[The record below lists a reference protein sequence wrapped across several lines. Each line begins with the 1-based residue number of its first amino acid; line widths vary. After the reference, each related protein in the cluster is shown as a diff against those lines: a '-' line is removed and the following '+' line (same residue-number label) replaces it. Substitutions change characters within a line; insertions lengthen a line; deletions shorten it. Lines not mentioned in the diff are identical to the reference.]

1 MMTEREFS
9 DGCRRELAGRLG
21 VRVESL
27 AEKAARLDAVSP
39 PSPALTLNMAAERLR
54 RAAEAARAHE
64 AEDGR
69 TPDQWAHDIDN
80 SLGGPVGV
88 FCGLLS
94 PELAEDLADWFDALA
109 MAAVR
114 QERAGGTQGAV
125 TDGYPIRVAQRI
137 LGEAS

>member
-1 MMTEREFS
+1 M
-9 DGCRRELAGRLG
+9 LH
-21 VRVESL
+21 
-27 AEKAARLDAVSP
+27 
-39 PSPALTLNMAAERLR
+39 MAADRLR
-54 RAAEAARAHE
+54 RAAEAARAHQ

-69 TPDQWAHDIDN
+69 TPDQWAYDLDGY
-80 SLGGPVGV
+80 LGGPVGV

-125 TDGYPIRVAQRI
+125 VDGYPLRIAQKI
-137 LGEAS
+137 LGETT